1 MVVGICIITFRIHGC
16 RSLKEKRSIVK
27 SLVRQVQN
35 NFNASVAEVGA
46 HDIYQKAEI
55 GFSLVGTDQ
64 RVINSKSDKILNMLD
79 EAGLAEIIDS
89 ELEIIHL

>member
-1 MVVGICIITFRIHGC
+1 MVVGIGIVTFRIHGC

-27 SLVRQVQN
+27 SLVRHVQN
-35 NFNASVAEVGA
+35 NFNVSVAEVGA

-64 RVINSKSDKILNMLD
+64 RVVNSKSDKILNWWDNM
-79 EAGLAEIIDS
+79 GLAEIIDS
-89 ELEIIHL
+89 DLEIIHV

>member
-1 MVVGICIITFRIHGC
+1 MVVGICIITFRVHGC
-16 RSLKEKRSIVK
+16 RSLKEKRRIVK

-55 GFSLVGTDQ
+55 GFSMVGTDQ
-64 RVINSKSDKILNMLD
+64 RIINSKSDKILNLLD
-79 EAGLAEIIDS
+79 KTRLAEIVDS

>member
-1 MVVGICIITFRIHGC
+1 MIVGICSVTFRIHGC

-27 SLVRQVQN
+27 ALVRKVQN

-79 EAGLAEIIDS
+79 DTGLAEFVDS

>member
-1 MVVGICIITFRIHGC
+1 MVVGICIITFRIHEC
-16 RSLKEKRSIVK
+16 RSLKEKRRVVK
-27 SLVRQVQN
+27 SLIRKVQN
-35 NFNASVAEVGA
+35 SFNASVAEVGS

-79 EAGLAEIIDS
+79 ATGLAEIIDS

>member
-16 RSLKEKRSIVK
+16 RSLKEKRIIVK
-27 SLVRQVQN
+27 SMVRHVQN
-35 NFNASVAEVGA
+35 KFNASVCEVGA

-79 EAGLAEIIDS
+79 EAGLAEIVDS

>member
-1 MVVGICIITFRIHGC
+1 MVVGIGIVTFRIHGC
-16 RSLKEKRSIVK
+16 RSLKEKRRIVK

-35 NFNASVAEVGA
+35 NFNVSVAEVGA

-64 RVINSKSDKILNMLD
+64 RVINSKSDKILNWWD
-79 EAGLAEIIDS
+79 NSGLAEIIDS
-89 ELEIIHL
+89 DLEIIHV

>member
-1 MVVGICIITFRIHGC
+1 MIVGICGVIFRIHGC

-55 GFSLVGTDQ
+55 GFSLVGTDL

-79 EAGLAEIIDS
+79 KTGLAEIVDS

>member
-1 MVVGICIITFRIHGC
+1 MVVGIGIVTFRIHGC
-16 RSLKEKRSIVK
+16 RSLKEKRRIVK

-35 NFNASVAEVGA
+35 NFNLSVAEVVA

-64 RVINSKSDKILNMLD
+64 RVINSKSDKILNWWD
-79 EAGLAEIIDS
+79 NSGLAEIIDS
-89 ELEIIHL
+89 DLEIIHV

>member
-1 MVVGICIITFRIHGC
+1 MVVGICIVTFRVHGC

-55 GFSLVGTDQ
+55 GFSMVGTDQ
-64 RVINSKSDKILNMLD
+64 RIINSKSDKILNLLD
-79 EAGLAEIIDS
+79 KTRLAEIVDS

>member
-1 MVVGICIITFRIHGC
+1 MVVGLGVITFRIHGC
-16 RSLKEKRSIVK
+16 RSLKEKRSVVK
-27 SLVRQVQN
+27 SLIRKVQN
-35 NFNASVAEVGA
+35 SFNASVAEVGA

-64 RVINSKSDKILNMLD
+64 RYINSKSDKILNML
-79 EAGLAEIIDS
+79 EEMGIAEIVDS